1 MSRYTCPLASVSRE
15 LSSLIVVG
23 SVLGWVVGG
32 ASAQGLDPCPVL
44 AEPLFQVLP
53 GRTSCPS
60 VAGYKDSVTGHQDTG
75 RRDSVAGRQDTDGL
89 PALSPGRA
97 FLYSALL
104 PGLGQRKLGK
114 GRWLAYLAV
123 EGAAWIG
130 YGHARSSATD
140 QRGQYQDLAWD
151 VARTFNGARID
162 GDFPYYETMEKFLT
176 SGAFDTDPVAP
187 GIQPQMDLSTFNG
200 RTWSLATEIHFPPG
214 SNPVPGDPAYEA
226 ALADYRARAY
236 DERFEWTWAGQP
248 DAHTDYMDLIE
259 SSDGSFRRA
268 SQFLGVVIANHL
280 LSAVDAFVTA
290 RIQGSGGNQTEVRI
304 RVVSPLDS
312 KRVGFVLQVRH

>member
-1 MSRYTCPLASVSRE
+1 MNPYTCPLASVSRK
-15 LSSLIVVG
+15 LSSLITVG
-23 SVLGWVVGG
+23 SVLGWVAGG
-32 ASAQGLDPCPVL
+32 ASAQVLDRCPVL

-60 VAGYKDSVTGHQDTG
+60 VAGHQDSVAGDQDSVVGHQDT
-75 RRDSVAGRQDTDGL
+75 DAPS
-89 PALSPGRA
+89 ALSPGRA

-123 EGAAWIG
+123 EGAVWIG
-130 YGHARSSATD
+130 YGNARWSATD
-140 QRGQYQDLAWD
+140 ERDQYQDLAWD
-151 VARTFNGARID
+151 VARTFNGVRID

-176 SGAFDTDPVAP
+176 SGAFDTDPVAL
-187 GIQPQMDLSTFNG
+187 GIQPQMDPSTFNG

-214 SNPVPGDPAYEA
+214 SNPLPGDPAYEA
-226 ALADYRARAY
+226 ALADYRVRAY
-236 DERFEWTWAGQP
+236 DERFEWTWAGQSV
-248 DAHTDYMDLIE
+248 AWTDYMDLIE

-268 SQFLGVVIANHL
+268 SQFLGVIIANHL

-290 RIQGSGGNQTEVRI
+290 RVQGSGGNQTEVRI
-304 RVVSPLDS
+304 RFVSPVDRNGL
-312 KRVGFVLQVRH
+312 GLVLQVRH